1 MFLSSPV
8 PVLPPSVAFYAPPAA
23 AAGESIS
30 VMASLLGRF
39 RISMFPARMGI
50 SVLHCMNQEEGYGRW
65 DGGIRTLDDI
75 QAALLL
81 ALGVLVDP
89 HAGVAFDVD

>member
-8 PVLPPSVAFYAPPAA
+8 PVLPPLVAFYAPPAA

-50 SVLHCMNQEEGYGRW
+50 SVLHCINQKEGTADGMEGYVRW
-65 DGGIRTLDDI
+65 TTFK
-75 QAALLL
+75 LLCFL
-81 ALGVLVDP
+81 PSAS
-89 HAGVAFDVD
+89 